1 VSFENLQL
9 HPIILKALQQ
19 CGYTE
24 PTPIQSACIPKIL
37 AGSDLIASAQTG
49 TGKTAAFVLPALQN
63 LTVHRSGHK
72 EAGKPSVLILTPTRE
87 LADQISAATR
97 KYGKYLRFSSA
108 CLVGGMPYGPQLK
121 SLSRPIDILVA
132 TPGRLM
138 DHVNRRQLDLSKVNM
153 LVLDEADRMLD
164 MGFIDEVEKI
174 SDLTPETRQTLMFTA
189 TWDNKLAQLAHHL
202 LKTPERVQ
210 IETQVTLKNIEQRL
224 HVADDLAHKNRLLHH
239 LAGDETIT
247 QALIFSATKQGAH
260 SLAQDLIEQGH
271 LAAALHGDM
280 KQAARNHTLTKMRR
294 GKLRLLVATDVAAR
308 GLDVT
313 SFSHVIN
320 FDLPR
325 MAEDY
330 VHRIGRTGRAG
341 AVGVAISFALPDDF
355 QYLKRIERYTGE
367 SVPQHIIPGLE
378 PKRVIKPSKGTAK
391 RRSSGGRSARKYP
404 DSTERYSG
412 KPASRSAGYKQESKP
427 FAARKNG
434 DKKRKFGTTA
444 PRKMG
449 KNCSV

>member
-1 VSFENLQL
+1 
-9 HPIILKALQQ
+9 LKALQQ

-24 PTPIQSACIPKIL
+24 PTPIQSACIPKVL

-49 TGKTAAFVLPALQN
+49 TGKTAAFVLPSLQN
-63 LTVHRSGHK
+63 LAVRHSDRKSGYK

-87 LADQISAATR
+87 LADQISNAIR
-97 KYGKYLRFSSA
+97 KYGKFLRFNST
-108 CLVGGMPYGPQLK
+108 CVVGGMPYGPQLK
-121 SLSRPIDILVA
+121 SLSRPVDILVA

-138 DHVNRRQLDLSKVNM
+138 DHVDRRNIDLSKVTM

-174 SDLTPETRQTLMFTA
+174 SDMTPETRQTLMFTA
-189 TWDNKLAQLAHHL
+189 TWDNKLAQLANHL
-202 LKTPERVQ
+202 LHQPERVQ
-210 IETQVTLKNIEQRL
+210 VETQVTLKNIEQRL

-239 LAGDETIT
+239 LVDDETIT
-247 QALIFSATKQGAH
+247 QALIFSATKQGAQ
-260 SLAQDLIEQGH
+260 SLAQDLMEQGH

-280 KQAARNHTLTKMRR
+280 KQAARNHTLTKVRR
-294 GKLRLLVATDVAAR
+294 GKVRLLVATDVAAR

-313 SFSHVIN
+313 SISHVIN

-367 SVPQHIIPGLE
+367 AVPHHIIPGLE
-378 PKRVIKPSKGTAK
+378 PTRRIKPPRSNSSAPKK
-391 RRSSGGRSARKYP
+391 RGKPTGRSTTRKYP
-404 DSTERYSG
+404 DSTERYHG
-412 KPASRSAGYKQESKP
+412 KPSAASRDQEGKP
-427 FAARKNG
+427 FA
-434 DKKRKFGTTA
+434 KKRKFGA
-444 PRKMG
+444 SQPRRMG
-449 KNCSV
+449 KICSV